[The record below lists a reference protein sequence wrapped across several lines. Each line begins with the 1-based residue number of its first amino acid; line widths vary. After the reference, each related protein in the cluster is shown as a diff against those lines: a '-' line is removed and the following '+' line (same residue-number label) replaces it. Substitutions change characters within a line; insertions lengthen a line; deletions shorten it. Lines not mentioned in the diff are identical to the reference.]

1 MSLFLAMP
9 IAFGVGL
16 LAERMGWLRPKAAW
30 AAALV
35 GGLPLW
41 VGGILAALA
50 VLFLVALG
58 SLVSRRNPQSQDR
71 AGRTAF
77 QVLANGLPAAL
88 GLTLG
93 SPVFFL
99 AALATAAADT
109 LATELGSR
117 SWWAWHPLKGR
128 VESGTNAAI
137 SGLGTLALLGGAV
150 LFVPWAVWLEVP
162 IAGVVLGGVAGALAD
177 TLLGLCED
185 RWACWNNDL
194 TNLLATTLGGLVAVC
209 LARIFAA

>member
-35 GGLPLW
+35 GGL
-41 VGGILAALA
+41 
-50 VLFLVALG
+50 
-58 SLVSRRNPQSQDR
+58 
-71 AGRTAF
+71 
-77 QVLANGLPAAL
+77 
-88 GLTLG
+88 
-93 SPVFFL
+93 
-99 AALATAAADT
+99 
-109 LATELGSR
+109 
-117 SWWAWHPLKGR
+117 
-128 VESGTNAAI
+128 
-137 SGLGTLALLGGAV
+137 
-150 LFVPWAVWLEVP
+150 VWLEVP

-194 TNLLATTLGGLVAVC
+194 TNLLATTLGGLVAAS